1 MPTLEL
7 RLGLGPAIL
16 LDSPAVIESAP
27 PPGTLDFSQEE
38 NSALLILLE
47 DI

>member
-7 RLGLGPAIL
+7 RLDLNSSVTLSAST
-16 LDSPAVIESAP
+16 LDSEP

-47 DI
+47 DD

>member
-7 RLGLGPAIL
+7 RLDLNAATTLSTPT
-16 LDSPAVIESAP
+16 LDSAP

-47 DI
+47 DD